1 MKVLIILYGLLW
13 GMTLRYDLYY
23 LYLQLLLC
31 IMMTDDRSGF
41 DKRLETRET
50 LPVIDLCNITYPNI
64 DIEAL

>member
-31 IMMTDDRSGF
+31 IRRYDRSGF

-64 DIEAL
+64 DIEEL